1 MAGDSP
7 ETKDF
12 EELVEYIKTNRGF
25 DFTGYKR
32 PSLQRRFEKRMQ
44 AVHVGSYGEYR
55 VYLEQHPDEFI
66 DLFNTILINVTAFFR
81 DTAAWEYMRETIVP
95 KLIEESEGRGV
106 RIWSTGCASGEEAY
120 SLAMAFSEA
129 MSNDA
134 FRDQVKIYAT
144 DVDEEALSEGRHG
157 IYTASKVENV
167 PADLRERYFERIEQR
182 YTVKPDLRRAV
193 IFGRHDVV
201 QDPPISRIDLL
212 TSRNTLMYFT
222 PDAQSRILRNFH
234 FALRDGGCLFLGKSE
249 MMLSRSSLFQ
259 PIDLRRRVFQKVAR
273 ADAYRPI
280 PRTRTPQEDG
290 HEHAID
296 VLMREVGFESAPIAQ
311 LIVDRAGSLTL
322 ANMQARTLFNL
333 AQRDVGKP
341 LKDLEVSYKPVELR
355 SQIDRAYAER
365 HSISLRDV
373 EWLHPSGDHR
383 VMDVQVAPLV
393 SGDGALVGVGIS
405 FVDVTRYKRLQD
417 AVEHSKRDVE
427 VAYEELQ
434 STVEEL
440 ETTNEELQ
448 STNEELETMN
458 EELQSTNEELQTIN
472 EELRQR
478 SDELNNVN
486 AFLESILTSLRG
498 GVTVVDADLKVL
510 VWNENADELWGLRAD
525 EVVGHHF
532 LNLDIGLP
540 VERLKQPL
548 RECLAG
554 QRQFTEMQLD
564 ATNRRGK
571 TIRCRVTCS
580 PLLGPNHAI
589 RGAIVMMEDLDAQSI
604 PDSRRDG
611 RARRDSEARS

>member
-1 MAGDSP
+1 MADTP
-7 ETKDF
+7 DTRDF
-12 EELVEYIKTNRGF
+12 EELVEYIKANRGF

-44 AVHVGSYGEYR
+44 AVKVASYPEYR

-81 DTAAWEYMRETIVP
+81 DTAAWDYLRESIVP
-95 KLIEESEGRGV
+95 RLIEEADGHDAI

-129 MSNDA
+129 MPADA
-134 FRDQVKIYAT
+134 FRNKVKIYAT

-157 IYTASKVENV
+157 VYTAAKLENV
-167 PADLRERYFERIEQR
+167 PADMRERYFERVEQR
-182 YTVKPDLRRAV
+182 YIVKPDLRRAV

-222 PDAQSRILRNFH
+222 PDAQSRILTNFH
-234 FALRDGGCLFLGKSE
+234 FALREGGYLFLGKSE
-249 MMLSRSSLFQ
+249 MMLSRSALFEPVDLKRRLFQ
-259 PIDLRRRVFQKVAR
+259 RVPR

-280 PRTRTPQEDG
+280 PRTRPQGEEG
-290 HEHAID
+290 HESAID
-296 VLMREVGFESAPIAQ
+296 VLMREVGFEAAPIAQ
-311 LIVDRAGSLTL
+311 LIVDRAGNLTL

-393 SGDGALVGVGIS
+393 SGDGTLVGVGIS

-448 STNEELETMN
+448 STNEELETTNEELQSTNEELETMN
-458 EELQSTNEELQTIN
+458 EELQSTNEELETIN
-472 EELRQR
+472 
-478 SDELNNVN
+478 DELNQRTDELNQTN
-486 AFLESILTSLRG
+486 FFLESILGSLDAA
-498 GVTVVDADLKVL
+498 VVVL
-510 VWNENADELWGLRAD
+510 DQELRVSAWNDGAYELWGLRGE
-525 EVVGHHF
+525 EVQGTHF
-532 LNLDIGLP
+532 MNLDIGLP
-540 VERLKQPL
+540 VEKLRTPL
-548 RECLAG
+548 RKMLASG
-554 QRQFTEMQLD
+554 EADQPITLE
-564 ATNRRGK
+564 ATNRRGR
-571 TIRCRVTCS
+571 TIQCRVRLS
-580 PLLGPNHAI
+580 PLVDGAQAP
-589 RGAIVMMEDLDAQSI
+589 RGLIVFMEVDA
-604 PDSRRDG
+604 
-611 RARRDSEARS
+611 A